1 MLNIVDKNKHEQ
13 ILLNSNE
20 INPLNRISIIK
31 PLAIIKQDANKNLN
45 LLTFDKNLFNR
56 SLDATFIDENQK
68 EYHVKAKTIID
79 SLGQTRFITSDE
91 VLPNHH
97 KYQLIALKYDGQKVI
112 NVADLDQKQIIVNKL
127 NIGKIV
133 NNQLVF
139 DVPKN
144 VEEGE
149 DVFVNYQDV
158 DGNLIKIPAIVNNKH
173 QLQIDLSNNPNFTK
187 DKIYH
192 FDSISIEDEYHIP
205 KETIISSDDV
215 DNSVKTLNNEVD
227 LGRKIIVKNPS
238 VIQNKPTTLILTV
251 NDPNKLVANEPLKL
265 TLALKNDPKHC
276 VSAYGL
282 IDYKNNSLVFD
293 FNHLQ
298 TDTAYYIKNLVFKNN
313 NLNLTD
319 LNAEAHN
326 QTKINIIKDQVIGYT
341 FRIFSTNTL
350 VLEDYHQ
357 YDTDPNAT
365 KLNLNYH

>member
-1 MLNIVDKNKHEQ
+1 
-13 ILLNSNE
+13 
-20 INPLNRISIIK
+20 
-31 PLAIIKQDANKNLN
+31 
-45 LLTFDKNLFNR
+45 
-56 SLDATFIDENQK
+56 
-68 EYHVKAKTIID
+68 
-79 SLGQTRFITSDE
+79 
-91 VLPNHH
+91 
-97 KYQLIALKYDGQKVI
+97 
-112 NVADLDQKQIIVNKL
+112 
-127 NIGKIV
+127 
-133 NNQLVF
+133 
-139 DVPKN
+139 
-144 VEEGE
+144 
-149 DVFVNYQDV
+149 V

-319 LNAEAHN
+319 LNAEAHS

-350 VLEDYHQ
+350 VLEYYHQ

-365 KLNLNYH
+365 KLNLNISTTNKR